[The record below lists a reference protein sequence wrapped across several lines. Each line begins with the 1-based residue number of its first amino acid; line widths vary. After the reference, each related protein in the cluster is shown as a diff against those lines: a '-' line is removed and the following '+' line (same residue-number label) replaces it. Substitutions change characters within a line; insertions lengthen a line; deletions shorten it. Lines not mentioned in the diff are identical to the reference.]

1 MFACGIR
8 NPGLWNT
15 EFSLRRESGIPLTI
29 GIYKKSKIH
38 YWEVGNHTSSL
49 RSKRFRLVSKQR
61 KTEER
66 DFRYTCAIF
75 RTVFDSRPSF
85 FAPKLHGNACH
96 AGFHTAE
103 SRIQDCL
110 GLQCTLHGRN
120 ITHHDTCIVY
130 TKDLYKKSS
139 EKLNMINMIIVYKA
153 GRFFFSFRW
162 QGRIGGMPPRLP
174 RCDPVCCV

>member
-15 EFSLRRESGIPLTI
+15 EFSLRESGIALTI
-29 GIYKKSKIH
+29 C
-38 YWEVGNHTSSL
+38 WEFGNHTVSL
-49 RSKRFRLVSKQR
+49 CSKRFRLVLKQR

-75 RTVFDSRPSF
+75 RTVFDSRSSF
-85 FAPKLHGNACH
+85 FAPKLHGNACY

-139 EKLNMINMIIVYKA
+139 EKLNMIKHDH
-153 GRFFFSFRW
+153 
-162 QGRIGGMPPRLP
+162 RL
-174 RCDPVCCV
+174 

>member
-75 RTVFDSRPSF
+75 RTVFDPRPSF

-110 GLQCTLHGRN
+110 GLQCTFYMGETSHTMTRVLFIRKTFTRN
-120 ITHHDTCIVY
+120 
-130 TKDLYKKSS
+130 
-139 EKLNMINMIIVYKA
+139 
-153 GRFFFSFRW
+153 
-162 QGRIGGMPPRLP
+162 PRKNST
-174 RCDPVCCV
+174 